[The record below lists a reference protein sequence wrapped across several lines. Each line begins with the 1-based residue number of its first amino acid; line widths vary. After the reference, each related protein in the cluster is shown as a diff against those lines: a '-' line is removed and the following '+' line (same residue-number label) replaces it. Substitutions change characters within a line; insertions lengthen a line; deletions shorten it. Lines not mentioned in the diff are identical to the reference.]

1 MAIERIDYEKCI
13 GCGICVKAYNQDV
26 IRMGPDKKPYIK
38 YVEDCQVCMYCEED
52 CPQQAIFVSPVKMNP
67 ILLSWG

>member
-1 MAIERIDYEKCI
+1 MAIEKIDYEKCV
-13 GCGICVKAYNQDV
+13 GCGICVKACNQDV
-26 IRMGPDKKPYIK
+26 IRMGPDGKPFIK